1 MKTFVFAGSPRM
13 QIFFAIDLLGG
24 KAVRLVEG
32 KRELATVYHEDPP
45 ALVEALTSAG
55 ADRLHVVD
63 LDGAFSGH
71 VAHRTI
77 LAAIIA
83 RARAPVQLGGGLRDR
98 AAIDAAIAM
107 GASYVVLG
115 TAAVRDPQLVEQ
127 ACLAYPRRVV
137 VAVDARDGVVAIEGW
152 TESGSVTALEL
163 GKRAAG
169 WGAAALLY
177 TDVARDGT
185 HGGPNVEATAE
196 LGRRIGCDVIAS
208 GGVSSL
214 DDLARLRDAG
224 IFGVVVGRALYDQ
237 RFTAEQAVAVAHGA
251 AGARC

>member
-1 MKTFVFAGSPRM
+1 MAM

-32 KRELATVYHEDPP
+32 KRDRATIYHENPRE
-45 ALVEALTSAG
+45 LVEELTTAG

-71 VAHRTI
+71 GAHRDLLRDI
-77 LAAIIA
+77 CA
-83 RARAPVQLGGGLRDR
+83 RAKAPVQLGGGLRDR
-98 AAIDAAIAM
+98 AAVDAAMEM

-115 TAAVRDPQLVEQ
+115 TAAVKTPSLVEEV
-127 ACLAYPRRVV
+127 CKVYPKRVV

-152 TESGSVTALEL
+152 TESGAVTAVEL
-163 GKRAAG
+163 GKKAAA

-196 LGRRIGCDVIAS
+196 LGRQVGCEVIAS

-214 DDLARLRDAG
+214 EDLARLRDAG
-224 IFGVVVGRALYDQ
+224 IFGVVVGRALYDR
-237 RFTAEQAVAVAHGA
+237 RFTAAEAVAVAHGA
-251 AGARC
+251 AGTGTGAAC

>member
-1 MKTFVFAGSPRM
+1 M

-32 KRELATVYHEDPP
+32 KRELATIYHDDPP
-45 ALVEALTSAG
+45 ALVEELTTAG

-63 LDGAFSGH
+63 LDGAFTGNA
-71 VAHRTI
+71 AHREI
-77 LAAIIA
+77 LQAICA
-83 RARAPVQLGGGLRDR
+83 RAKAPVQLGGGLRDR
-98 AAIDAAIAM
+98 AAVEGALAM

-115 TAAVRDPQLVEQ
+115 TAAVKQPALVEELCR
-127 ACLAYPRRVV
+127 AHPGKVV

-163 GKRAAG
+163 GQRAAG

-185 HGGPNVEATAE
+185 HGGPNVAATAE

-214 DDLARLRDAG
+214 EDLARLRDAG
-224 IFGVVVGRALYDQ
+224 IFGVVVGRALYDR
-237 RFTAEQAVAVAHGA
+237 RFTAAEAVAVAHA
-251 AGARC
+251 ALGTPVPAC

>member
-1 MKTFVFAGSPRM
+1 M

-32 KRELATVYHEDPP
+32 KRELATIYHHDPP
-45 ALVEALTSAG
+45 ALVEELTGAG

-63 LDGAFSGH
+63 LDGAFTGAG
-71 VAHRTI
+71 AHRAVIGEI
-77 LAAIIA
+77 LAKAK
-83 RARAPVQLGGGLRDR
+83 APVQLGGGLRDR
-98 AAIDAAIAM
+98 AAVDAAIAA

-115 TAAVRDPQLVEQ
+115 TAAVRNPALVEQ
-127 ACLAYPRRVV
+127 LCQAYPRRVV
-137 VAVDARDGVVAIEGW
+137 VAVDARDGIVAIEGW
-152 TESGSVTALEL
+152 TESGAITALEL
-163 GKRAAG
+163 GERAAA

-185 HGGPNVEATAE
+185 HGGPNVAATAE
-196 LGRRIGCDVIAS
+196 LGRRLGCDVIAS

-224 IFGVVVGRALYDQ
+224 IFGVVVGRALYDR
-237 RFTAEQAVAVAHGA
+237 RFTATDAVAVAHGA
-251 AGARC
+251 AGAPC

>member
-1 MKTFVFAGSPRM
+1 M

-32 KRELATVYHEDPP
+32 KRDRATVYHEDPP
-45 ALVEALTSAG
+45 ELVEELTTAG

-63 LDGAFSGH
+63 LDGAFSGNG
-71 VAHRTI
+71 AHREI
-77 LAAIIA
+77 LREIFA
-83 RARAPVQLGGGLRDR
+83 RAKAPVQVGGGLRDR
-98 AAIDAAIAM
+98 AAVDAAIEM

-115 TAAVRDPQLVEQ
+115 TAAVKTPALVEEV
-127 ACLAYPRRVV
+127 CKAYPKRVV

-152 TESGSVTALEL
+152 TESGEVTAVEL
-163 GKRAAG
+163 GQRAAA

-196 LGRRIGCDVIAS
+196 LGRQVGCDVIAS

-214 DDLARLRDAG
+214 QDLARLRDAG
-224 IFGVVVGRALYDQ
+224 IFGVVVGRALYDR
-237 RFTAEQAVAVAHGA
+237 RFTAAEAVAVAHAAPGTAVGA
-251 AGARC
+251 EVGAPC

>member
-1 MKTFVFAGSPRM
+1 M

-32 KRELATVYHEDPP
+32 KRDRATIYHEHPP
-45 ALVEALTSAG
+45 ELVEELTTAG

-63 LDGAFSGH
+63 LDGAFSGNG
-71 VAHRTI
+71 AHREI
-77 LAAIIA
+77 LKEIFA
-83 RARAPVQLGGGLRDR
+83 RAKAPVQVGGGLRDR
-98 AAIDAAIAM
+98 AAVDAAIAM

-115 TAAVRDPQLVEQ
+115 TAAVKTPALVEEV
-127 ACLAYPRRVV
+127 CKAYPKRVV
-137 VAVDARDGVVAIEGW
+137 VAVDARDGVVSVEGW
-152 TESGSVTALEL
+152 TESGGVTAIEL
-163 GKRAAG
+163 GQKAAA

-196 LGRRIGCDVIAS
+196 LGRSVGCDVIAS

-214 DDLARLRDAG
+214 EDLARLRDAG
-224 IFGVVVGRALYDQ
+224 IFGVVVGRALYDK
-237 RFTAEQAVAVAHGA
+237 RFTAAEAVAVAHGA
-251 AGARC
+251 AGAAC

>member
-1 MKTFVFAGSPRM
+1 M

-32 KRELATVYHEDPP
+32 KRDRATVYHEDPP
-45 ALVEALTSAG
+45 ELVEELTTAG

-63 LDGAFSGH
+63 LDGAFSGNG
-71 VAHRTI
+71 AHREI
-77 LAAIIA
+77 LQAIFA
-83 RARAPVQLGGGLRDR
+83 RAKAPVQVGGGLRDR
-98 AAIDAAIAM
+98 AAVDAAIEM

-115 TAAVRDPQLVEQ
+115 TAAVKSPALVEEV
-127 ACLAYPRRVV
+127 CKAYPRRVV
-137 VAVDARDGVVAIEGW
+137 VAVDARDGVVSVEGW
-152 TESGSVTALEL
+152 TESGGVTAVEL
-163 GKRAAG
+163 GRKAAA

-196 LGRRIGCDVIAS
+196 LGRQVGCDVIAS

-214 DDLARLRDAG
+214 QDLARLRDAG
-224 IFGVVVGRALYDQ
+224 IFGVVVGRALYDK
-237 RFTAEQAVAVAHGA
+237 RFTAAEAVAVAHA
-251 AGARC
+251 ATGTPC

>member
-1 MKTFVFAGSPRM
+1 M
-13 QIFFAIDLLGG
+13 QIYFAIDLLGG

-32 KRELATVYHEDPP
+32 KRELATVYHDDPP
-45 ALVEALTSAG
+45 ELVEALTTAG

-63 LDGAFSGH
+63 LDGAFTGNA
-71 VAHRTI
+71 AHRQV
-77 LAAIIA
+77 LRAICA

-98 AAIDAAIAM
+98 AAVEEALAM

-115 TAAVRDPQLVEQ
+115 TAAVKQPALVE
-127 ACLAYPRRVV
+127 ALCLDYPGKVV

-152 TESGSVTALEL
+152 TQSGQVTALEL
-163 GKRAAG
+163 GQRAAS

-196 LGRRIGCDVIAS
+196 LGQRLGCAVIAS

-214 DDLARLRDAG
+214 EDLARLRDAG
-224 IFGVVVGRALYDQ
+224 VAAVVVGRALYDR
-237 RFTAEQAVAVAHGA
+237 RFTAPQAVAVAHA
-251 AGARC
+251 APGTPVPHSEAPC